1 MYEGQEILP
10 VCSPFSWLGPLPLT
24 LPHLSLAFSLVE
36 EGIIRE
42 GLNITVLTKLLA
54 LMFQLSRLIRS
65 MFQLSMLLRQ
75 PRLRGNEFVAA
86 F

>member
-24 LPHLSLAFSLVE
+24 LPHLSLVFSLVE
-36 EGIIRE
+36 EGIISE

-65 MFQLSMLLRQ
+65 IQILLRQ
-75 PRLRGNEFVAA
+75 PRLRGNKFVAA